1 MIELPAELAALADA
15 LEIVADGRAHRC
27 ACGSILAAAPRRVLV
42 VVPPSVRL
50 DWTRI
55 PAGSGRDSLELV
67 RDFDGYEPAREWSP
81 LSVPGPDD
89 WQEIGAADSIMYESG
104 KINGGGVGNRDL
116 YRHEFAAGAL
126 AYRAP
131 GGWFCVV
138 GPKIRVSSRGI
149 VN

>member
-1 MIELPAELAALADA
+1 MIEAPESLAALADA
-15 LEIVADGRAHRC
+15 LEVVADGRAHRC
-27 ACGSILAAAPRRVLV
+27 ARGSILAAAPRRLLV

-50 DWTRI
+50 DWSRV
-55 PAGSGRDSLELV
+55 PSGSGRESLELV
-67 RDFDGYEPAREWSP
+67 EAFDGYEPARQWSP
-81 LSVPGPDD
+81 LALPGPDD
-89 WQEIGAADSIMYESG
+89 WQAIGAAESIMYESG
-104 KINGGGVGNRDL
+104 KINGGGVGKNDL

-138 GPKIRVSSRGI
+138 GPKIRTESRGI